1 MLEEIMQKILM
12 LDYAIMHWINQT
24 SASPWQDQFFP
35 WVTDLHKM
43 VYFGWFAV
51 PLILFCFYRK
61 FARTGVSL
69 FLILL
74 LALAFNDF
82 MGARVKNHYNRVRPF
97 MNTEITVTQR
107 SPAGANSF
115 YSNHTSNM
123 FTFATY
129 TSAFFPVLKIPLF
142 ILASTVG
149 YSRIYNGVHYPSDV
163 FAGGVMGIIWGLA
176 FASLGKRLL
185 PKIKFTTKEEA
196 ANESSSYRS

>member
-1 MLEEIMQKILM
+1 MLDQLLAKILL
-12 LDYAIMHWINQT
+12 LDYQLMHWINQT
-24 SASPWQDQFFP
+24 AVSPWQDSFFP
-35 WVTDLHKM
+35 WITDLHKT
-43 VYFGWFAV
+43 VYFIWIAV
-51 PLILFCFYRK
+51 PVVLFSFYRK
-61 FARTGVSL
+61 YSRTGVSL

-82 MGARVKNHYNRVRPF
+82 MGARVKNHYQRERPF
-97 MNTEITVTQR
+97 MNTEIPVTQR

-129 TSAFFPVLKIPLF
+129 TSAFFPVIKVPLF
-142 ILASTVG
+142 ALAATVG

-163 FAGGVMGIIWGLA
+163 FAGGMMGIIFGL
-176 FASLGKRLL
+176 FFSSLGKRLL
-185 PKIKFTTKEEA
+185 PKLKFTTKEEA